1 MICPECKQNCST
13 YRDEPLLL
21 SYCCEAVIDD
31 GGVFLEED
39 LFLLY
44 DEENDLL
51 PFEITLTE
59 LM

>member
-21 SYCCEAVIDD
+21 SYCCEAVIEDD
-31 GGVFLEED
+31 GVFLDED

-44 DEENDLL
+44 EDEDED
-51 PFEITLTE
+51 E
-59 LM
+59 LEVSH